1 MRNLTLTSGFLLL
14 EFSQIRELQILHF
27 FVFLGLYLIT
37 VIGNLLIIFVIALD
51 HHLHRPMYF
60 FLMNLAVSD
69 IGSVSF
75 IQPKSVVNSIM
86 NNNHISYAACVTQV
100 FFIFLFGCSNFTV
113 LTIMAHDRYVA
124 ICNPL
129 QYEVIMNKGACIQI
143 ITIAWITSILYAVLH
158 TAGTFSISF
167 CSNRVDQFFC
177 EVPKLLKLSCSDLY
191 LVEVGLLA
199 FSCISVFGCFVFI
212 IVTYVWI
219 LTTVLKM
226 PSEQGRHKALST
238 CLPHLLVVSVFVST
252 GLFAYIRPPNSN
264 SPSGLDLV
272 FAVMYTLLPPMMNPF
287 IYSMRNK
294 EIQTA
299 LRKLLSLK
307 HFCDTFPRYIQ
318 KCLGLPIIFL
328 PRS

>member
-1 MRNLTLTSGFLLL
+1 MHNLTSTSGFLLL

-51 HHLHRPMYF
+51 HHLHTPMYF

-69 IGSVSF
+69 IGSISVTL
-75 IQPKSVVNSIM
+75 PKSMVNSLM
-86 NNNHISYAACVTQV
+86 NNSHIQYAECVPQV
-100 FFIFLFGCSNFTV
+100 FFFFCFECSDLIL

-129 QYEVIMNKGACIQI
+129 QYEVIMNKGACIQM
-143 ITIAWITSILYAVLH
+143 ITTAWITSILYAVLH
-158 TAGTFSISF
+158 TAGTFSITF

-199 FSCISVFGCFVFI
+199 FSGISAFGCFVFI
-212 IVTYVWI
+212 IVTYTWI
-219 LTTVLKM
+219 LTAVLKM

-238 CLPHLLVVSVFVST
+238 CLPHLLVVSVLVST
-252 GLFAYIRPPNSN
+252 GLFAYIRPPSN

-307 HFCDTFPRYIQ
+307 HFCDTFPRYNQ

>member
-1 MRNLTLTSGFLLL
+1 MHNVTSTSGFLLL

-27 FVFLGLYLIT
+27 LVFLGLYLIT

-51 HHLHRPMYF
+51 HHLHTPMYF
-60 FLMNLAVSD
+60 FLMNLAISD
-69 IGSVSF
+69 IGSVSA
-75 IQPKSVVNSIM
+75 IQPKSMVNSIM
-86 NNNHISYAACVTQV
+86 NNRQISYGECVSQV
-100 FFIFLFGCSNFTV
+100 FFLLLFGCSDFTL

-129 QYEVIMNKGACIQI
+129 QYEVVMNKGACIQM

-158 TAGTFSISF
+158 TAGTFSITF

-212 IVTYVWI
+212 IVTYVYI
-219 LTTVLKM
+219 MTAVLKM
-226 PSEQGRHKALST
+226 PYEQGRHKALST
-238 CLPHLLVVSVFVST
+238 CLPHLMVVSLLMST
-252 GLFAYIRPPNSN
+252 GLFAYIRPPSN
-264 SPSGLDLV
+264 SSSGLDLV
-272 FAVMYTLLPPMMNPF
+272 FAVIYTIYPPMLNPF

-299 LRKLLSLK
+299 LWKQLNLK
-307 HFCDTFPRYIQ
+307 QFPDTIPRFIL
-318 KCLGLPIIFL
+318 KCLGFPFIAL

>member
-51 HHLHRPMYF
+51 HHLHIPMYF
-60 FLMNLAVSD
+60 FLMNLAISD
-69 IGSVSF
+69 IGTVSA
-75 IQPKSVVNSIM
+75 IGPKSMVSSIM
-86 NNNHISYAACVTQV
+86 NNSHISYGECVTQV
-100 FFIFLFGCSNFTV
+100 FFFFLFGCSDLIL

-129 QYEVIMNKGACIQI
+129 QYEVIMNKGAYIEM
-143 ITIAWITSILYAVLH
+143 ITMSWITSILYAVLH
-158 TAGTFSISF
+158 TAGTFSITF

-177 EVPKLLKLSCSDLY
+177 EIPQLLKLSCSDLY
-191 LVEVGLLA
+191 IVEVGLLA
-199 FSCISVFGCFVFI
+199 FSCISAFGCFVFI
-212 IVTYVWI
+212 IVTYAWI
-219 LTTVLKM
+219 LTGVLKM

-238 CLPHLLVVSVFVST
+238 CLPHLLVVSLLMFT
-252 GLFAYIRPPNSN
+252 GLFAYIRSPSN
-264 SPSGLDLV
+264 SSSGMDLV
-272 FAVMYTLLPPMMNPF
+272 FGVIYAILPPMMNPF

-307 HFCDTFPRYIQ
+307 HFCDTVPGYIQ
-318 KCLGLPIIFL
+318 KSLGFPRIFL

>member
-1 MRNLTLTSGFLLL
+1 MHNLTLTSGFLLL

-37 VIGNLLIIFVIALD
+37 VIGNLLIIFVIALG
-51 HHLHRPMYF
+51 HHLHTPMYF

-69 IGSVSF
+69 IGSISI
-75 IQPKSVVNSIM
+75 IQPTSMVNSIM
-86 NNNHISYAACVTQV
+86 NNSHISYATCVTQV
-100 FFIFLFGCSNFTV
+100 FFYSLFGCSDITL

-143 ITIAWITSILYAVLH
+143 ITIGWITSILYGVLH
-158 TAGTFSISF
+158 TAGTFSITF
-167 CSNRVDQFFC
+167 CSNHVDQFFC
-177 EVPKLLKLSCSDLY
+177 EIPKLLKLSCSDLY
-191 LVEVGLLA
+191 LVEVGLLV

-212 IVTYVWI
+212 IVTYAWI
-219 LTTVLKM
+219 LRTVLKM
-226 PSEQGRHKALST
+226 PSEQGRNKALST
-238 CLPHLLVVSVFVST
+238 CLPHLLVVSVLVST
-252 GLFAYIRPPNSN
+252 GLFAHIRPPSN
-264 SPSGLDLV
+264 SSSGLDLV
-272 FAVMYTLLPPMMNPF
+272 FAVMYIILPPMLNPF

-299 LRKLLSLK
+299 LRKQLNLK
-307 HFCDTFPRYIQ
+307 QFPDTIPRFIL
-318 KCLGLPIIFL
+318 KCLGFPFIAL